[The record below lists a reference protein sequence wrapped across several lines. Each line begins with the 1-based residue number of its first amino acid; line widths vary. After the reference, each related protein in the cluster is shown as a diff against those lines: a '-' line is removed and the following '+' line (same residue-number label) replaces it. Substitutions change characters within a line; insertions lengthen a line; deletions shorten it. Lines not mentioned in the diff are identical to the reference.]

1 MLRPAAEVE
10 VEVEVEVVAAEEA
23 VGPVGAVGAVA

>member
-1 MLRPAAEVE
+1 MLRPAAE

>member
-23 VGPVGAVGAVA
+23 VGPVGAVA